1 MVNIPLWFQSTCRWE
16 WDFSSLGE
24 WRPIKQSAINWKKRL
39 SPRRGPLFGQKRRRC
54 CESSVGREPAWVTT
68 LEPVA
73 MPVGQMLRY
82 ANPKNVSV
90 SSGRPRRWIVHKWR
104 WPPSADFSGKS
115 WHISVQ
121 NEAARTV
128 FTLSPVNDR
137 HDRNV
142 IAGNLLNDFK
152 LNLIIFKWNNSDLF
166 GVKCRFTQCSVLMTK
181 FKDLTLFQLNLSVKI
196 DFCFNCAPC
205 RWVTWAPS
213 SSAPRWSVTDRA
225 TVGTWISVQMT
236 NQPTIELS

>member
-82 ANPKNVSV
+82 ANPRNVSV

-115 WHISVQ
+115 WHISVK

-142 IAGNLLNDFK
+142 IAGNLLKDFK
-152 LNLIIFKWNNSDLF
+152 LNLIIFKWNNSDF
-166 GVKCRFTQCSVLMTK
+166 VRCQVSFYAMQCSYDEV
-181 FKDLTLFQLNLSVKI
+181 
-196 DFCFNCAPC
+196 
-205 RWVTWAPS
+205 
-213 SSAPRWSVTDRA
+213 
-225 TVGTWISVQMT
+225 
-236 NQPTIELS
+236 